1 MQDEIATL
9 ETNTIKILKF
19 IHKHKPF
26 KIYLCC
32 VKGNASGCV
41 RVFGAVGED
50 LELVFV
56 DRKQEHSEAITDL
69 AADKD
74 VLASAD
80 EGGSVVL
87 WHLSSE
93 ELLKSHTLPNYG

>member
-1 MQDEIATL
+1 MFLRFIYV
-9 ETNTIKILKF
+9 NINCLKS
-19 IHKHKPF
+19 ISVV
-26 KIYLCC
+26 L
-32 VKGNASGCV
+32 GNASGCV
-41 RVFGAVGED
+41 RVFGAIGED

-93 ELLKSHTLPNYG
+93 ELLKSHSLPNYG

>member
-1 MQDEIATL
+1 M
-9 ETNTIKILKF
+9 
-19 IHKHKPF
+19 
-26 KIYLCC
+26 
-32 VKGNASGCV
+32 
-41 RVFGAVGED
+41 FGAVGED